1 MPTPALPALQCSVAS
16 EKSSVSR
23 ALKPLLA
30 GSLALLL
37 VACGGGG
44 GQLGTMDPDK
54 LPKPPPTAESQY
66 RIGTG
71 AGSGFQEGVINASHT
86 TLRAGETT
94 LLRVN
99 VIQGNGEPLTG
110 STDVLFTSPCIAT
123 GLSSVTAPQQVT
135 PGLYSVS
142 YTNGSCAGTDTV
154 TARLPNNKT
163 ATVVLTVSAAQAL
176 TVSHVSTSEDQLV
189 LGGIGGIE
197 TSEVVFKVAGPQGV
211 PITASTVNF
220 SISSSAGHATVLSG
234 WESGL
239 TDHEGNVR
247 TIIKSGTVAGPITVV
262 ATHAETG
269 IQGHSSDIIIS
280 TGVAAADRFSISYSP
295 WNPVDAFNT
304 DGVEVDI
311 QIVVTDMFGNP
322 PTDGTRVTFV
332 SPYNG
337 LVDDFCEIED
347 GRCTIKWVSQGN
359 RAAYNYRSVVLAY
372 MDGAESFLD
381 LNGNSVF
388 DPGDKGQFNDLSEP
402 FADLDGDGQ
411 YDNAVQVDTRA

>member
-1 MPTPALPALQCSVAS
+1 
-16 EKSSVSR
+16 
-23 ALKPLLA
+23 
-30 GSLALLL
+30 
-37 VACGGGG
+37 
-44 GQLGTMDPDK
+44 
-54 LPKPPPTAESQY
+54 
-66 RIGTG
+66 
-71 AGSGFQEGVINASHT
+71 
-86 TLRAGETT
+86 
-94 LLRVN
+94 
-99 VIQGNGEPLTG
+99 
-110 STDVLFTSPCIAT
+110 
-123 GLSSVTAPQQVT
+123 
-135 PGLYSVS
+135 
-142 YTNGSCAGTDTV
+142 
-154 TARLPNNKT
+154 
-163 ATVVLTVSAAQAL
+163 
-176 TVSHVSTSEDQLV
+176 
-189 LGGIGGIE
+189 

-247 TIIKSGTVAGPITVV
+247 TIIKSGTVAGPITVG
-262 ATHAETG
+262 ATHAESG

-322 PTDGTRVTFV
+322 PTDGTRVTLV

-381 LNGNSVF
+381 LNGNS
-388 DPGDKGQFNDLSEP
+388 
-402 FADLDGDGQ
+402 
-411 YDNAVQVDTRA
+411 